1 MEAQPLGAATEAPR
15 SYPAVPEVRYAVAIV
30 EPDPRLRMLLGARL
44 PAAQQFD
51 SIEALTQVLRAG
63 SPTVGVFGPSMAGAF
78 GFEQVHRLVTAY
90 PELGAVFVAY
100 ELSAEVLQQALRAG
114 ARDAVQID
122 PGGEGVAQAVA
133 RVGEVLRAPQR
144 AVAQAGTP
152 ASSTLVATRVAPGRL
167 VAVFSTKG
175 GVGKST
181 VATNVATAMAR
192 RIDEPVA
199 LMDADMQF
207 GDISVMLGIPPD
219 HTVVDAAAAI
229 QYADPELMR
238 NLVTRH
244 ESGLLVL
251 PAPSERAM
259 AAVIPPD
266 EMTGVC
272 AALATIS
279 EWVVVDVPTS
289 FDDTTLALL
298 EAADDVLLVASM
310 DIPSVKNLKIGMQAL
325 DLMAVAGPKLRLVLN
340 RANVQVKLD
349 VREVEHVLG
358 LRAAY
363 PIPYDLAVPLSINA
377 GLPVVMH
384 DPRSAAARAFEHLA
398 QSLLGPAAAP
408 GKGRRKRTRNK
419 AKKRD

>member
-30 EPDPRLRMLLGARL
+30 EPDPRLRMVLGARL

-78 GFEQVHRLVTAY
+78 GFEQVHRLVTVY

-114 ARDAVQID
+114 ARDAVQLD

-144 AVAQAGTP
+144 AVAQAGAP
-152 ASSTLVATRVAPGRL
+152 ASSALVATRVAPGRL

-207 GDISVMLGIPPD
+207 GDISVMLVEITGTYVGGMGGLPTGGDRPNYMLLGAIAKGPD
-219 HTVVDAAAAI
+219 A
-229 QYADPELMR
+229 EWFF
-238 NLVTRH
+238 
-244 ESGLLVL
+244 
-251 PAPSERAM
+251 RA
-259 AAVIPPD
+259 
-266 EMTGVC
+266 TG
-272 AALATIS
+272 
-279 EWVVVDVPTS
+279 PR
-289 FDDTTLALL
+289 TTL
-298 EAADDVLLVASM
+298 E
-310 DIPSVKNLKIGMQAL
+310 PQ
-325 DLMAVAGPKLRLVLN
+325 
-340 RANVQVKLD
+340 
-349 VREVEHVLG
+349 
-358 LRAAY
+358 RAAFEQM
-363 PIPYDLAVPLSINA
+363 VRSI
-377 GLPVVMH
+377 
-384 DPRSAAARAFEHLA
+384 
-398 QSLLGPAAAP
+398 
-408 GKGRRKRTRNK
+408 RRGQG
-419 AKKRD
+419 A